1 VELDKDRKRA
11 GTTRLR
17 RVDTE
22 LERGCVQRAGGG
34 EQAVQSIV
42 VTSLLPIEIEHNSA
56 SQTRDAQ
63 VAPLAQQCFTG

>member
-22 LERGCVQRAGGG
+22 LEECLERVWEG
-34 EQAVQSIV
+34 EQAVQSIA
-42 VTSLLPIEIEHNSA
+42 VTSLLPIQIERNST

-63 VAPLAQQCFTG
+63 VSPLAQQCLTG